1 MELAT
6 TIEQIRQ
13 LVRAARAAGKRIGF
27 VPTMGALHQGHI
39 ALINTSVRQCDF
51 TVISIFV
58 NPTQFGPTEDFE
70 RYPRPLE
77 KDLRLCR
84 DCGVDVVFAPST
96 ETMYPRPNLTWV
108 VVEKLTEP
116 LCGRFR
122 PGHFRGVTTVCTKLF
137 NIVQPDVAYFGQKDA
152 QQAVVVR
159 RMVEDLN
166 MPLEI
171 VVCPTVR
178 DPDGLATSSRNV
190 YLTDSQRRQA
200 TRIYQALQHGQRLI
214 VQGLHDP
221 DQILQAVQD
230 ILQQAPDLQPE
241 YVSLVDA
248 ETLEPIEKLSGR
260 VLLAVAARIG
270 SARLID
276 NIVVDCPT
284 D

>member
-77 KDLRLCR
+77 KDLRVCR